1 MKVMIKKLILQLFV
15 FSLLGTMI
23 FAEEEKNNGVV
34 LTVDQAVDYALKNSN
49 SIKSADID
57 LAVKERAGK
66 YGWNILL
73 PSVTATATMSRSS
86 NDTVKSTVEGQTA
99 IFKKLGYPVPETEI
113 TESMHWAGIIGA
125 SLDWTF
131 SLAHIE
137 KIKLAKANYEVGK
150 LSYDKSQREIKVNIQ
165 KLFYGLLL
173 QQENLKLQKASL
185 ENSRQRYIQAE
196 TNYKN
201 GAVPEIRL
209 LQAQVAYQNMKPSVS
224 KLEKEFMASID
235 TFAFLIGYPVGTEIV
250 LSGSINPEYIE
261 ADYDKLMNLYS
272 SYNLDLQ
279 NLDKN
284 IEIAKMGLTAANL
297 GTYIPSLMVKY
308 SFSPMLT
315 NFLDADKGG
324 YPSGG
329 DWKDNGSFS
338 LTLAWNLTNLLPFS
352 TNRQQAA
359 DTKATVQKL
368 EINRNSLLENQKI
381 NVRKAVNTL
390 VDAREQIDVMSRN
403 IGLAQRSYEMT
414 ARSYRNGTTE
424 LLDLRDAEDQLNQA
438 KLGLANQKFNYISA
452 LLDLETELN
461 VEFKKISD
469 DAETYETVNENKG
482 E

>member
-1 MKVMIKKLILQLFV
+1 MKVMIKKFVLQVLA
-15 FSLLGTMI
+15 FSLLETMI
-23 FAEEEKNNGVV
+23 FAEEEKSNVV
-34 LTVDQAVDYALKNSN
+34 NLTVDQAVEFALKNSN
-49 SIKSADID
+49 SMKSADID
-57 LAVKERAGK
+57 LAMKERAGK
-66 YGWNILL
+66 YGWNVLL
-73 PSVTATATMSRSS
+73 PSVNATATMNRSS
-86 NDTVKSTVEGQTA
+86 SDSLESKGVSASMQ
-99 IFKKLGYPVPETEI
+99 
-113 TESMHWAGIIGA
+113 TESLHWTGIVGVSA
-125 SLDWTF
+125 SWNF
-131 SLAHIE
+131 SFAYIE
-137 KIKLAKANYEVGK
+137 QIRIAKKNYEVGQ
-150 LSYDKSQREIKVNIQ
+150 LSFEKSQREIKVNVQ

-173 QQENLKLQKASL
+173 QQENLRLQKTSL

-209 LQAQVAYQNMKPSVS
+209 LQAQVAYQNMKPTVS

-235 TFAFLIGYPVGTEIV
+235 TFAFLIGYPVGTEIQ

-272 SYNLDLQ
+272 SCNLDLQ

-297 GTYIPSLMVKY
+297 GAYVPSLALNY
-308 SFSPMLT
+308 SYTPMLP

-329 DWKDNGSFS
+329 DWKDLNGSFS

-352 TNRQQAA
+352 ANRQQAA
-359 DTKATVQKL
+359 DTKATIQKL
-368 EINRNSLLENQKI
+368 EVNRNMLLENQKI

-424 LLDLRDAEDQLNQA
+424 LLDLRDAEDQLNKA

-461 VEFKKISD
+461 VEFKKVSD
-469 DAETYETVNENKG
+469 EAETVETVNENKG

>member
-1 MKVMIKKLILQLFV
+1 MKVMIKKFVLQVLA
-15 FSLLGTMI
+15 FSLLETMI
-23 FAEEEKNNGVV
+23 FAEEEKSNVV
-34 LTVDQAVDYALKNSN
+34 NLTVDQAVEFALKNSN
-49 SIKSADID
+49 SMKSADID
-57 LAVKERAGK
+57 LAMKERAGK
-66 YGWNILL
+66 YGWNVLL
-73 PSVTATATMSRSS
+73 PSVNATATMNRSS
-86 NDTVKSTVEGQTA
+86 SDFLKS
-99 IFKKLGYPVPETEI
+99 KDVPASMQ
-113 TESMHWAGIIGA
+113 TESLHWTGIVGVSA
-125 SLDWTF
+125 SWNF
-131 SLAHIE
+131 SFAYIE
-137 KIKLAKANYEVGK
+137 QIRIAKKNYEVGQ
-150 LSYDKSQREIKVNIQ
+150 LSFEKSQREIKVNVQ

-173 QQENLKLQKASL
+173 QQENLRLQKTSL

-209 LQAQVAYQNMKPSVS
+209 LQAQVAYQNMKPTVS

-235 TFAFLIGYPVGTEIV
+235 TFAFLIGYPVGTEIQ

-272 SYNLDLQ
+272 SCNLDLQ

-297 GTYIPSLMVKY
+297 GAYVPSLALNY
-308 SFSPMLT
+308 SYTPMLA

-329 DWKDNGSFS
+329 DWKDLNGSFS

-352 TNRQQAA
+352 ANRQQAA
-359 DTKATVQKL
+359 DTKATIQKL
-368 EINRNSLLENQKI
+368 EVNRNMLLENQKI

-424 LLDLRDAEDQLNQA
+424 LLDLRDAEDQLNKA

-461 VEFKKISD
+461 VEFKKVSD
-469 DAETYETVNENKG
+469 EAETVETVNENKG

>member
-1 MKVMIKKLILQLFV
+1 MKVMIKKFVLQVLA
-15 FSLLGTMI
+15 FSLLETMI
-23 FAEEEKNNGVV
+23 FAEEEKSNVV
-34 LTVDQAVDYALKNSN
+34 NLTVDQAVEFALKNSN
-49 SIKSADID
+49 SMKSADID

-66 YGWNILL
+66 YGWNVLL
-73 PSVTATATMSRSS
+73 PSVNATATMNRSS
-86 NDTVKSTVEGQTA
+86 SDSLESKG
-99 IFKKLGYPVPETEI
+99 VPASMQ
-113 TESMHWAGIIGA
+113 TESRHWTGIVGVSA
-125 SLDWTF
+125 SWNF
-131 SLAHIE
+131 SFAYIE
-137 KIKLAKANYEVGK
+137 QIRIAKKNYEVGQ
-150 LSYDKSQREIKVNIQ
+150 LSFEKSQREIKVNVQ

-173 QQENLKLQKASL
+173 QQENLRLQKTSL

-209 LQAQVAYQNMKPSVS
+209 LQAQVAYQNMKPTVS

-235 TFAFLIGYPVGTEIV
+235 TFAFLIGYPVGTEIQ

-272 SYNLDLQ
+272 SCNLDLQ

-297 GTYIPSLMVKY
+297 GAYVPSLALNY
-308 SFSPMLT
+308 SYTPMLP

-329 DWKDNGSFS
+329 DWKDLNGSFS

-352 TNRQQAA
+352 ANRQQAA
-359 DTKATVQKL
+359 DTKATIQKL
-368 EINRNSLLENQKI
+368 EVNRNMLLENQKI

-424 LLDLRDAEDQLNQA
+424 LLDLRDAEDQLNKA

-461 VEFKKISD
+461 VEFKKVSD
-469 DAETYETVNENKG
+469 EAETVETVNENKG

>member
-1 MKVMIKKLILQLFV
+1 MKVMIKKFVLQLLA
-15 FSLLGTMI
+15 FSLLETMI
-23 FAEEEKNNGVV
+23 FAEEEKSNVV
-34 LTVDQAVDYALKNSN
+34 NLTVDQAVEFALKNSN
-49 SIKSADID
+49 SMKSADID
-57 LAVKERAGK
+57 LAMKERAGK
-66 YGWNILL
+66 YGWNVLL
-73 PSVTATATMSRSS
+73 PSVNATATMNRSS
-86 NDTVKSTVEGQTA
+86 SDSLESKG
-99 IFKKLGYPVPETEI
+99 VPASMQ
-113 TESMHWAGIIGA
+113 TESLHWTGIVGVSA
-125 SLDWTF
+125 SWNF
-131 SLAHIE
+131 SFAYIE
-137 KIKLAKANYEVGK
+137 QIRIAKKNYEVGQ
-150 LSYDKSQREIKVNIQ
+150 LSFEKSQREIKVNVQ

-173 QQENLKLQKASL
+173 QQENLRLQKTSL

-209 LQAQVAYQNMKPSVS
+209 LQAQVAYQNMKPTVS

-235 TFAFLIGYPVGTEIV
+235 TFAFLIGYPVGTEIQ

-272 SYNLDLQ
+272 SCNLDLQ

-297 GTYIPSLMVKY
+297 GAYVPSLALNY
-308 SFSPMLT
+308 SYTPMLT

-329 DWKDNGSFS
+329 DWKDLNGSFS

-352 TNRQQAA
+352 ANRQQAA
-359 DTKATVQKL
+359 DTKATIQKL
-368 EINRNSLLENQKI
+368 EVNRNMLLENQKI

-424 LLDLRDAEDQLNQA
+424 LLDLRDAEDQLNKA

-461 VEFKKISD
+461 VEFKKVSD
-469 DAETYETVNENKG
+469 EAETVETVNENKG

>member
-1 MKVMIKKLILQLFV
+1 MKVMIKKLVLQLLA
-15 FSLLGTMI
+15 FSLLETMI
-23 FAEEEKNNGVV
+23 FAEEEKSNVV
-34 LTVDQAVDYALKNSN
+34 NLTVDQAVEFALKNSN
-49 SIKSADID
+49 SMKSADID
-57 LAVKERAGK
+57 LAMKERAGK
-66 YGWNILL
+66 YGWNVLL
-73 PSVTATATMSRSS
+73 PSVNATATMNRSS
-86 NDTVKSTVEGQTA
+86 SDSLESKG
-99 IFKKLGYPVPETEI
+99 VPASMQ
-113 TESMHWAGIIGA
+113 TESFHWTGIVGVSA
-125 SLDWTF
+125 SWNF
-131 SLAHIE
+131 SFAYIE
-137 KIKLAKANYEVGK
+137 QIRIAKKNYEVGQ
-150 LSYDKSQREIKVNIQ
+150 LSFEKSQREIKVNVQ

-173 QQENLKLQKASL
+173 QQENLRLQKTSL

-209 LQAQVAYQNMKPSVS
+209 LQAQVAYQNMKPTVS

-235 TFAFLIGYPVGTEIV
+235 TFAFLIGYPVGTEIQ

-272 SYNLDLQ
+272 SCNLDLQ

-297 GTYIPSLMVKY
+297 GAYVPSLALNY
-308 SFSPMLT
+308 SYTPMLT

-329 DWKDNGSFS
+329 DWKDLNGSFS

-352 TNRQQAA
+352 ANRQQAA
-359 DTKATVQKL
+359 DTKATIQKL
-368 EINRNSLLENQKI
+368 EVNRNMLLENQKI

-424 LLDLRDAEDQLNQA
+424 LLDLRDAEDQLNKA

-461 VEFKKISD
+461 VEFKKVSD
-469 DAETYETVNENKG
+469 EAETVETVNENKG